1 MIKNKAQDDLSQ
13 VEQLTRRWV
22 ENLVIGLNL
31 CPFAKSVYVK
41 EQVKI
46 HITPTQ
52 DEDELTQLL
61 IQLLQEL
68 ALTPAEQI
76 DTTLLVVPNMF
87 ESFYDF
93 NDYMELADKVLERL
107 NLVGEIQIANF
118 HPQFQ
123 FAGTE
128 LNEMGNYTNRSPYP
142 ILHLIREASI
152 DRAVSQF
159 PDASVIFERNI
170 ALMEKLGP
178 DGWRLLMQDEA
189 EQRREPH

>member
-87 ESFYDF
+87 EEFLWF
-93 NDYMELADKVLERL
+93 
-107 NLVGEIQIANF
+107 
-118 HPQFQ
+118 
-123 FAGTE
+123 
-128 LNEMGNYTNRSPYP
+128 
-142 ILHLIREASI
+142 
-152 DRAVSQF
+152 
-159 PDASVIFERNI
+159 
-170 ALMEKLGP
+170 
-178 DGWRLLMQDEA
+178 
-189 EQRREPH
+189 

>member
-1 MIKNKAQDDLSQ
+1 
-13 VEQLTRRWV
+13 
-22 ENLVIGLNL
+22 
-31 CPFAKSVYVK
+31 
-41 EQVKI
+41 
-46 HITPTQ
+46 
-52 DEDELTQLL
+52 
-61 IQLLQEL
+61 
-68 ALTPAEQI
+68 
-76 DTTLLVVPNMF
+76 
-87 ESFYDF
+87 
-93 NDYMELADKVLERL
+93 MELADKVLERL